1 MKVVRLIVVFILY
14 TILIFL
20 ASFLK
25 SILSANREVK
35 EECLLLSIILLC
47 MLITVIVI
55 AMHRLAK
62 NMYIIV
68 FDVMAIL
75 SVLALIIAA

>member
-25 SILSANREVK
+25 SILSTNREVK
-35 EECLLLSIILLC
+35 EGCLLLSIILLC
-47 MLITVIVI
+47 VIITVIVI

-68 FDVMAIL
+68 FDVMEIL
-75 SVLALIIAA
+75 WVLALIIAA

>member
-1 MKVVRLIVVFILY
+1 M
-14 TILIFL
+14 
-20 ASFLK
+20 
-25 SILSANREVK
+25 
-35 EECLLLSIILLC
+35 
-47 MLITVIVI
+47 TVIVI